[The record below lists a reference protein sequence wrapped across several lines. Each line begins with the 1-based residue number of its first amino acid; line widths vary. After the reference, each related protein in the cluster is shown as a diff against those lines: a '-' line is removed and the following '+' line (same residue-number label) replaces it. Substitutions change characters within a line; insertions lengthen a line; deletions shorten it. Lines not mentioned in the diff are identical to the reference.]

1 MSSTRNP
8 NENIR
13 VLQGTRPD
21 PDGSDEDDPEPM
33 LGPNFMVVCFL
44 QGLIMGVWGSGFFIG
59 FLGLNGV

>member
-33 LGPNFMVVCFL
+33 LGPDFMVVCFL
-44 QGLIMGVWGSGFFIG
+44 QGLIMVFGVQGS
-59 FLGLNGV
+59 LLASLV